1 MTFVWTIVSWPCR
14 WHKPHTHKQIQAT
27 HCLSSLHPGPALAVT
42 RCHPKSITIVYV
54 LILFLSLGVTTHGT
68 HKKTSFDMYALSRSW
83 SRLRVLVTTSN
94 GVLRLVRTVPVLV
107 LAHCHKQIQATHT
120 HISKIHKVLVVLAV
134 RRLNLLQ
141 VQVMCVCHAVLTT
154 STL

>member
-42 RCHPKSITIVYV
+42 RCHPKSITSIVYV

-68 HKKTSFDMYALSRSW
+68 HKKTSFDLYALSRSW
-83 SRLRVLVTTSN
+83 SRLRALVTTSN

-107 LAHCHKQIQATHT
+107 SPTSPGDNFKRHT
-120 HISKIHKVLVVLAV
+120 GTQNGY
-134 RRLNLLQ
+134 RRNQRSESSTSICPALLD
-141 VQVMCVCHAVLTT
+141 VCNNNNNKNDI
-154 STL
+154 